1 MKYGSVCSGIEAAS
15 VAWHDLGWEP
25 QWFSEI
31 EQFPSEV
38 LKHRFPDVPNLG
50 DMTQLTQNPTFNER
64 SIDLLVGGTPCQSFS
79 VAGLRKGL
87 ADPRGNLMLTF
98 LALADAKKPKWI
110 VWENVPGVLSSNGG
124 KDFACFLDSLEELG
138 YICDVEI
145 LDAQFFGVAQR
156 RRRVF
161 VCGQSVDSI
170 MNQKTTLSGLT
181 IAQCLTEILH
191 AIWIDAL
198 CLLGQEPKNLDQA
211 SLSRDGVQRRMRL
224 FGILTENCSYEMWRQ
239 LLIEVFQKSVP
250 VQKYWDLPNG
260 AKTEKEITLEDLL
273 MGSPTEDQ
281 YILTEESLSKSLEDL
296 YNLMKLYTTLTLTK
310 ETIQPKI
317 SMFFQIGEVIGRL
330 ILRLSGSSP
339 NSLSATSSFLTLS
352 QNLTNYARQ
361 TSRDIFSE
369 MGGICDITNII
380 KQANNRDAT
389 FGYLG
394 DWRVAAAVLFERE
407 SLQGNTKP
415 SRKKREEVT
424 ANAER
429 SVGATVFAG
438 NQQSEIAATLQ
449 TTCDDYSRADG
460 FNVIIDRAAFS
471 QGPNAQYEPRIET
484 GETMSTLVAT
494 GPYAVAKPIG
504 INGNIAGTIDANY
517 FKGCGSANFGQRDVV
532 AQPMAFKVRGGCE
545 GGGKGYL
552 GQEEQAFT
560 ISATQDQQIAQPIA
574 VDTYNY
580 TTNDHTTQT
589 IRSQSNTEHIG
600 AVLQAIGLD
609 FYNQCITGDTFQT
622 VSTRINASTTG
633 GVMHSMAIRRLT
645 PKECERLQGF
655 PDDWTKIPYR
665 NKEADQCPDGPRY
678 KACGNSMAVPVMR
691 WIGQRIQYVE
701 NLMKEL

>member
-50 DMTQLTQNPTFNER
+50 DMTQLTQNPTFNEQ

-124 KDFACFLDSLEELG
+124 RDFACFLDSLEELG

-170 MNQKTTLSGLT
+170 LNQKTTLSGLT

-273 MGSPTEDQ
+273 MGSSTEGQ

-369 MGGICDITNII
+369 MGGICEITNII

-407 SLQGNTKP
+407 SLQGNPKP

-424 ANAER
+424 ANAEG
-429 SVGATVFAG
+429 SVGEAG
-438 NQQSEIAATLQ
+438 Q
-449 TTCDDYSRADG
+449 
-460 FNVIIDRAAFS
+460 VVIDRAAFN
-471 QGPNAQYEPRIET
+471 QGENAQYEPRIEA
-484 GETMSTLVAT
+484 GETMSSLVAK
-494 GPYAVAKPIG
+494 GPHA
-504 INGNIAGTIDANY
+504 
-517 FKGCGSANFGQRDVV
+517 V
-532 AQPMAFKVRGGCE
+532 AQPIAIQDVRPIEKAQNGRGWNDDGTSYTVDTKATQGVAQPIAYSFDALSSNSMKSSNPNSGCRAVDVAKTLDTATPEPSKNQGGIAIAQPIAFKVRGGCE

-560 ISATQDQQIAQPIA
+560 ISTMQDQQIAQPIA
-574 VDTYNY
+574 V
-580 TTNDHTTQT
+580 
-589 IRSQSNTEHIG
+589 
-600 AVLQAIGLD
+600 L
-609 FYNQCITGDTFQT
+609 
-622 VSTRINASTTG
+622 
-633 GVMHSMAIRRLT
+633 HSMAIRRLT

>member
-124 KDFACFLDSLEELG
+124 RDFGTFLGALGELG
-138 YICDVEI
+138 YGFAYRV
-145 LDAQFFGVAQR
+145 LDAQHFGVAQR

-161 VCGQSVDSI
+161 VV
-170 MNQKTTLSGLT
+170 
-181 IAQCLTEILH
+181 
-191 AIWIDAL
+191 
-198 CLLGQEPKNLDQA
+198 
-211 SLSRDGVQRRMRL
+211 
-224 FGILTENCSYEMWRQ
+224 
-239 LLIEVFQKSVP
+239 
-250 VQKYWDLPNG
+250 
-260 AKTEKEITLEDLL
+260 
-273 MGSPTEDQ
+273 
-281 YILTEESLSKSLEDL
+281 
-296 YNLMKLYTTLTLTK
+296 
-310 ETIQPKI
+310 
-317 SMFFQIGEVIGRL
+317 
-330 ILRLSGSSP
+330 
-339 NSLSATSSFLTLS
+339 
-352 QNLTNYARQ
+352 
-361 TSRDIFSE
+361 
-369 MGGICDITNII
+369 
-380 KQANNRDAT
+380 
-389 FGYLG
+389 GYLG

-424 ANAER
+424 ANAEG
-429 SVGATVFAG
+429 SVGEAG
-438 NQQSEIAATLQ
+438 Q
-449 TTCDDYSRADG
+449 
-460 FNVIIDRAAFS
+460 VVIDRAAFN
-471 QGPNAQYEPRIET
+471 QGENARFEPRIEIE
-484 GETMSTLVAT
+484 ETMSSLVAR
-494 GPYAVAKPIG
+494 GPHA
-504 INGNIAGTIDANY
+504 
-517 FKGCGSANFGQRDVV
+517 V
-532 AQPMAFKVRGGCE
+532 AQPIAFKVRGGCE

-552 GQEEQAFT
+552 GQEGQAFT
-560 ISATQDQQIAQPIA
+560 ISTMQDQQIAQPLYYESHPQDSRVNGPKDVADTVSATYGTGGGNTPLVQQPIAVDWRTTQVDIEKTGTLKTDLAKMSGPCIA

-589 IRSQSNTEHIG
+589 IRSQSDTEHIG
-600 AVLQAIGLD
+600 AVLQPMAFDWQSG
-609 FYNQCITGDTFQT
+609 GDMRGMNLQDKTQLQRCQT
-622 VSTRINASTTG
+622 PA
-633 GVMHSMAIRRLT
+633 VMHSMAIRRLT

-701 NLMKEL
+701 DLMKEL